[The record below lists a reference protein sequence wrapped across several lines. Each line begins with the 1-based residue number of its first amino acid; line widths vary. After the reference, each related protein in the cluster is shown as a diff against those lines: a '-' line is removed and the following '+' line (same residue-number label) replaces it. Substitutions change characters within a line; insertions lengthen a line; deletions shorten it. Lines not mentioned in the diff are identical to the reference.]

1 MRKKDSAPKKEKKSK
16 QKKRLFRKKSSTDQ
30 LIRIE
35 ELEELLR
42 KEGGDVDLEKIVSMY
57 QPHRRRRK
65 IGAALLR
72 MDKLSLVL
80 LAMMLLV
87 AVLFIAAFM
96 QEKMGNFTINLD
108 RLELYRR
115 GISIADNGN
124 FDDATARLT
133 AATVKDA
140 TNISIEDLPD
150 DLDGIDGDHN
160 GKNYMA
166 YTYYLRNA
174 GKEDLSFCSETF
186 QQ

>member
-42 KEGGDVDLEKIVSMY
+42 KEGGDVDPEKIVSMY

-96 QEKMGNFTINLD
+96 
-108 RLELYRR
+108 
-115 GISIADNGN
+115 
-124 FDDATARLT
+124 
-133 AATVKDA
+133 
-140 TNISIEDLPD
+140 
-150 DLDGIDGDHN
+150 
-160 GKNYMA
+160 
-166 YTYYLRNA
+166 
-174 GKEDLSFCSETF
+174 
-186 QQ
+186 